1 MIGFGNPP
9 DATKYKKGQSGN
21 PNGRP
26 RGSKNTYTLLDEIV
40 NEKVTIQKN
49 GRTFK
54 ITKKQAALFQLS
66 NQAATGHL
74 KAIQTLIPLMSEA
87 DRQKEERTKITGVIR
102 QDDAKIIEQFIKD
115 NLNG

>member
-1 MIGFGNPP
+1 MSGYGNPP
-9 DATKYKKGQSGN
+9 KEYQFLPGKSGN

-26 RGSKNTYTLLDEIV
+26 KGSKNTYTLLDEIV

-87 DRQKEERTKITGVIR
+87 DRQKEERTKITSVIR

-115 NLNG
+115 YHNG